1 MSEQPEEIKRSWA
14 LQSSFMT
21 GPVVI
26 NKLVPA
32 PYGKI
37 RTNFVQTWRE
47 ESQPA
52 VDWGVTNQSMY
63 IPESIRCVSAVYL
76 KINLGAAKFKA
87 YPGLYIIKT
96 FRLRSAGQIVYECD
110 YAQFLV
116 DYCESISDQKLR
128 QFAAIYLG
136 GSTADVGTAS
146 TRSVKLPLL
155 IPNSTYMRRSSN
167 STAGHGVFGTSTGNQ
182 RIELEVT
189 LNTANFAC
197 IQGASGADLAA
208 SVAGSCSLMFH
219 TVDVPRGL
227 REKYEDVRGAYS
239 VVCRRFTQLNS
250 DWVHYAT
257 ANALV
262 TEALAQPTGTCTEV
276 MILAVPHEDNA
287 EDRRCHNYV
296 KPTHFEIVADS
307 LTQKLLDT
315 PEKISTELFTNGFNP
330 PSSGDFDSP
339 GRLCFASHCSSD
351 STAVYAGGYNMTMA
365 STIQF
370 KFKFAQAVDYRLVAV
385 QLSRAEM
392 DAKGILH
399 SSI

>member
-1 MSEQPEEIKRSWA
+1 MRLRPVPCRLLRVYFGSEIK
-14 LQSSFMT
+14 
-21 GPVVI
+21 
-26 NKLVPA
+26 
-32 PYGKI
+32 
-37 RTNFVQTWRE
+37 
-47 ESQPA
+47 A
-52 VDWGVTNQSMY
+52 VRGH
-63 IPESIRCVSAVYL
+63 L
-76 KINLGAAKFKA
+76 FGGGATAD
-87 YPGLYIIKT
+87 
-96 FRLRSAGQIVYECD
+96 S
-110 YAQFLV
+110 
-116 DYCESISDQKLR
+116 
-128 QFAAIYLG
+128 
-136 GSTADVGTAS
+136 GSTS

-197 IQGASGADLAA
+197 ISGASGADLAG
-208 SVAGSCSLMFH
+208 SVAGACSLMFH
-219 TVDVPRGL
+219 CVDVPRGL

-250 DWVHYAT
+250 GWVHYAT

-287 EDRRCHNYV
+287 EDRRCHAYV

-370 KFKFAQAVDYRLVAV
+370 KFKFDQAVDYRLVAV
-385 QLSRAEM
+385 QLSGNGC
-392 DAKGILH
+392 KGNPPLH
-399 SSI
+399 HLETSELNISSTLKHVRREIHRT